1 MKNTV
6 RKINQRQILAAMF
19 LVLIFTTGAAAFFI
33 TIIRA
38 KNDGLN
44 GLMNTKKWI
53 DYQYT
58 QMLGFRGPG
67 WINKG
72 YYINLNGLIADILGQ
87 RIVNGVI
94 KMNNGHLTGFVEKED
109 FSRHENTI
117 KKLKTFLDEK
127 GIFFLYVQALYKVC
141 KYDPQL
147 PGEIKNYA
155 NENADEFLKL
165 LLANEFNILDLRE
178 ELRKEG
184 MDHYNAFYKTDLHW
198 KHETAFWANRKIL
211 EHLESEE
218 IIKIN
223 DDRYLYLESYNIEI
237 YKNLFLGNYGKRTGR
252 YYGGLDDIRIIL
264 PKKTHENP
272 LAGIIDENKY
282 FDRAQLKKNYYHGEQ
297 YNWPYRVESFEN
309 TGAPVQKRVLLLA
322 DSFVNSMH
330 FFMNMNVKMVEYIN
344 LSYYGEKLFQRIEEY
359 SPDLVIMLYTPN
371 MIGAQLNALAAN
383 MSE

>member
-19 LVLIFTTGAAAFFI
+19 LVFIFTTGAAAFFI

-44 GLMNTKKWI
+44 GLMNAKKWI

-58 QMLGFRGPG
+58 QMLDFRGPG

-72 YYINLNGLIADILGQ
+72 YYITLNGLIADILGQ
-87 RIVNGVI
+87 RIVNSVI
-94 KMNNGHLTGFVEKED
+94 KMNNGHLTGFVAEED
-109 FSRHENTI
+109 FSRYEDTI
-117 KKLKTFLDEK
+117 KKLKNFFDERS
-127 GIFFLYVQALYKVC
+127 IFCLYVQAPYKVC

-147 PGEIKNYA
+147 PKEIKDYA
-155 NENADEFLKL
+155 NKNADEFLKL
-165 LLANEFNILDLRE
+165 LLANEFNVFDLRE
-178 ELRKEG
+178 ELHKEG
-184 MDHYNAFYKTDLHW
+184 QDHYNAFYKTDLHW

-211 EHLESEE
+211 EYLKSES

-223 DDRYLYLESYNIEI
+223 SERYLYLENYNVEI

-252 YYGGLDDIRIIL
+252 CYGGLDDICIIL
-264 PKKTHENP
+264 PKKTPEN
-272 LAGIIDENKY
+272 LLSETDENKY
-282 FDRAQLKKNYYHGEQ
+282 FDRAQLKKNYYRGEQ

-322 DSFVNSMH
+322 DSFANSMH
-330 FFMNMNVKMVEYIN
+330 FFMNMNVKMVEFIN
-344 LSYYGEKLFQRIEEY
+344 ISYYGEKLFQRIEEY

-383 MSE
+383 ISR